1 MLGVCHKIALRKDE
15 YIFLTI
21 KNDILVK
28 LLNTLVK
35 DHTLSHFLHTLVL
48 KYIYIQRS
56 DSAFVLKREKKLNSV
71 TISFKH
77 LKTNKKYSFHELF
90 EVISECS
97 KMSSSCSTLFLHIQ
111 NILQIFCFNS

>member
-1 MLGVCHKIALRKDE
+1 MLGVCHQIALRKDE
-15 YIFLTI
+15 YIFLPI

-35 DHTLSHFLHTLVL
+35 DHTLQHFLHTLVL

-71 TISFKH
+71 TMSFKH
-77 LKTNKKYSFHELF
+77 LKTNKKIF
-90 EVISECS
+90 ISR
-97 KMSSSCSTLFLHIQ
+97 IV
-111 NILQIFCFNS
+111 